1 MFEAGLNL
9 PPEKF
14 DFGILIGPIIM
25 GIGCGLAGVSAASLY
40 LYLPLNS
47 LRVAFYW
54 GVCFMG
60 GIKIG
65 ELMEKIGNKIF
76 KKTQSH

>member
-47 LRVAFYW
+47 LRVAVYW

-76 KKTQSH
+76 KKTPSH